1 MEKMDDMSQLS
12 MLPSFPGGTLESKM
26 CAKISELTEVRI
38 YKVEHLYYSILS
50 FSASSKGTAHD

>member
-1 MEKMDDMSQLS
+1 MDDMSQLS

-50 FSASSKGTAHD
+50 LSLLRARELLMIDS